1 MYKYSYYSTLGEEKR
16 KKKKRNAFFSLDT
29 SNILIDLFK

>member
-16 KKKKRNAFFSLDT
+16 KKKKKECF
-29 SNILIDLFK
+29 LFLGHFKYSY